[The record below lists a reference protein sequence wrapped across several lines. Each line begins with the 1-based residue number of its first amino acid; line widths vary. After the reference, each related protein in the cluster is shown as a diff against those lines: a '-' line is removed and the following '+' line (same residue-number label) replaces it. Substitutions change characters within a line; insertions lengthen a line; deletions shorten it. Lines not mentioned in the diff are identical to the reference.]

1 MGIFTNKERNAI
13 VFAAALALLG
23 SGLDYLYKRVPAAR
37 SIRLVSE
44 RQMKIDIN
52 EADMRTLM
60 QVPGIG
66 NVTARR
72 ILEYR
77 QRIGRIQDLEELR
90 GLKGITPKRFEKLQE
105 ELAVE

>member
-1 MGIFTNKERNAI
+1 MGIFTRQERNAI

-23 SGLDYLYKRVPAAR
+23 AGLDCLYKKIPAAR
-37 SIRLVSE
+37 GIRLASE
-44 RQMKIDIN
+44 RQMKTNIN
-52 EADMRTLM
+52 EADMRALM
-60 QVPGIG
+60 DVPGIG

-90 GLKGITPKRFEKLQE
+90 SLKGITPKRFERLQE
-105 ELAVE
+105 QLAVE